1 MSFFSRRHF
10 LLQTAATAGFAAVAV
25 PCMAVKPVTKT
36 QLKLGLVTYNW
47 GKDWDLDT
55 IIRNCEAT
63 GFSGVELRSTHAH
76 GVEISMDPKRRAQ
89 VKKQFADSSIEL
101 VGLGSACEYHSEDP
115 AIVRKNIDETKQ
127 FVQLCTD
134 VGGSGVKVRPN
145 GLPKGRPVEQTLEQ
159 IGKSLNEVGS
169 FAAEFGV
176 QIRVEVHGR
185 DTSEIPIMK
194 SIMDIADHPNVVVCW
209 NCNAADLNG
218 DGLEQNYGLLKE
230 RMGTVHIHDLRNSNY
245 PWVELF
251 PLLKSTDVDSF
262 TGWTLLEEGAVASD
276 LVAAMRENRSLWQRL
291 AE

>member
-1 MSFFSRRHF
+1 M
-10 LLQTAATAGFAAVAV
+10 
-25 PCMAVKPVTKT
+25 
-36 QLKLGLVTYNW
+36 
-47 GKDWDLDT
+47 
-55 IIRNCEAT
+55 
-63 GFSGVELRSTHAH
+63 
-76 GVEISMDPKRRAQ
+76 
-89 VKKQFADSSIEL
+89 
-101 VGLGSACEYHSEDP
+101 
-115 AIVRKNIDETKQ
+115 
-127 FVQLCTD
+127 
-134 VGGSGVKVRPN
+134 
-145 GLPKGRPVEQTLEQ
+145 
-159 IGKSLNEVGS
+159 NEVVS